1 MNTDDAFLPGRLLR
15 RAGAPKPV
23 AKFPGVQIDD
33 PRLADVLSPDAPL
46 LCLYEGTLHG
56 EGPVW
61 QAARNRLLWSDV
73 PNRRLL
79 AWHPDGMVTV
89 AIDGTYFM
97 NGNAIAAEPRRGR
110 S

>member
-1 MNTDDAFLPGRLLR
+1 
-15 RAGAPKPV
+15 
-23 AKFPGVQIDD
+23 
-33 PRLADVLSPDAPL
+33 
-46 LCLYEGTLHG
+46 LHG